1 MRRRLAAVAALAAM
15 SLALAGCGVEDEAPE
30 EDTGSFENV
39 DAAPETGGDA
49 EEGDAAEGDAAGSD
63 AAGSDGT
70 ETGGAESDQAGD
82 GAEPAGDLPTYEQAK
97 DAWVETTSEGD
108 RESCETGE
116 TEDMEVYTT
125 NDGDFIRY
133 LCNDIPRFSYVTG
146 ADNYADN
153 FDAMTDFLMGTAV
166 FHVPG
171 EMIISPTGANDEMAY
186 AIQEA
191 CGCGEVLG
199 PEN

>member
-15 SLALAGCGVEDEAPE
+15 SLALAGCGAEDEAPE
-30 EDTGSFENV
+30 EDAGSFENV
-39 DAAPETGGDA
+39 DAAPETGG
-49 EEGDAAEGDAAGSD
+49 D

-70 ETGGAESDQAGD
+70 ETGGAESDQAGE

-116 TEDMEVYTT
+116 TEDMDVYTT

-186 AIQEA
+186 VIQEA